1 MLRSK
6 WFVRSMMALGLVVAV
21 AIPVYA
27 HCGHC
32 AADCKTMVAKMD
44 EAKTTLAKA
53 IESAEAATKGRAVN
67 ASCHLA
73 DGKLSYTVYC
83 SVGDKLSEVPVDAAG
98 KAGAAKDVKEMP
110 AGEAE
115 HAKGEKKEDKG
126 EKEKGDKKGDKKNGG

>member
-6 WFVRSMMALGLVVAV
+6 WFVRSMMALGLIVAV

-83 SVGDKLSEVPVDAAG
+83 SAGDKLSEVAVDAAG
-98 KAGAAKDVKEMP
+98 KAGAPKDVKEFP
-110 AGEAE
+110 VAAE
-115 HAKGEKKEDKG
+115 DHGKGDKEKGEKKE
-126 EKEKGDKKGDKKNGG
+126 EKGDKKGDKKNGG